1 MIDYLCGKDADGH
14 PGAGMGIRHGTAG
27 YEFQGW
33 GSMAED
39 LLQPCA
45 AANAVVVERQTPGT

>member
-1 MIDYLCGKDADGH
+1 MDILA
-14 PGAGMGIRHGTAG
+14 
-27 YEFQGW
+27 QGW
-33 GSMAED
+33 ESAMGLPDTCPRDGDLMTED